1 MPDRSRFLSTSTII
15 SEVISMI
22 ETTTKVS
29 PKEILNNTEEHY
41 QSTETLTG

>member
-22 ETTTKVS
+22 ETTKVS